1 MNDEL
6 LNPCRE
12 LQGLQQERDAVLKTQ
27 NLLVTKA
34 DVLWDKVKQRLGL
47 AADVGR
53 QRMYHCFLARLSP
66 ELYPYRP
73 KISFLLQHWKRPN
86 SIDRIMQAFVNCKD
100 KVRNNVAI
108 HIGMY
113 DEHPC

>member
-1 MNDEL
+1 M
-6 LNPCRE
+6 
-12 LQGLQQERDAVLKTQ
+12 LKTQ
-27 NLLVTKA
+27 NRLVTKA
-34 DVLWDKVKQRLGL
+34 DVLFEKVKQRLGL
-47 AADVGR
+47 AADVAR

-100 KVRNNVAI
+100 KVCSRTFPVPR
-108 HIGMY
+108 
-113 DEHPC
+113 HPMFRMP